1 MVVFIK
7 YVYRFNLTFWSLS
20 QKFLGDYSE
29 GLFTDGPALEAIS
42 RFQENLQKISEAI
55 KERNKSLAVPY
66 AYLLPERVPNSIAI

>member
-1 MVVFIK
+1 MFFIC
-7 YVYRFNLTFWSLS
+7 VYRFKLTSLSLS

-42 RFQENLQKISEAI
+42 RFQENLKQISEAI

-66 AYLLPERVPNSIAI
+66 TYLLPERIPNSIAI